1 MIPPPPHWI
10 LIGSQCSIVPPL
22 HSVGNDRSSLVTPP
36 PPPVIDNN
44 SENLM
49 VYLTPLIQ
57 TTT

>member
-1 MIPPPPHWI
+1 MIPPPHWN

-36 PPPVIDNN
+36 PPVIDNN